1 MIGSGLKK
9 YAKEF
14 GMKVDSGV
22 AYGVMNG
29 YAVTL
34 QEGSGYKQVA
44 ISTRFA
50 DMDQQRAFEQQVNE
64 ANVASKY
71 RVQRLAVTP
80 NCIIVV
86 FTDSM
91 GTMKKLRA
99 FVDWF
104 LPLLQTH
111 GAAMATV
118 CNECGGVIYDGGV
131 WMLRDGTAASHV
143 HEACANKVKEALL
156 EENSQRMQEDQGSYA
171 TGAAGAFIGAVL
183 GAVVWALV
191 LMAGY
196 VAGLVGFLIGFLAN
210 WGYNLMK
217 GKQGKAKIAILVA
230 AVIIGVL
237 IGTAGGYCLV
247 VVDVMNQEGI
257 EMEYFADFMGLI
269 LDDSEVQS
277 GIARDVLMGL
287 LFAGLGVYG
296 LLKQEQKKIVGETV
310 KILK

>member
-14 GMKVDSGV
+14 DMKVDSGV

-34 QEGSGYKQVA
+34 QEGSGYKQMA

-50 DMDQQRAFEQQVNE
+50 EMEQQRAFEQQIN
-64 ANVASKY
+64 AGNVASKY
-71 RVQRLAVTP
+71 RVQRLSITP

-86 FTDSM
+86 FTDSL
-91 GTMKKLRA
+91 GTMNKIRD
-99 FVDWF
+99 FWDWL
-104 LPLLQTH
+104 LPLLQAN
-111 GAAMATV
+111 GASLATV

-131 WMLRDGTAASHV
+131 WMLRDGIAASHV

-156 EENSQRMQEDQGSYA
+156 DENSQRAQEDHGSYA
-171 TGAAGAFIGAVL
+171 TGAAGAFIGALL
-183 GAVVWALV
+183 GAVVWAIV
-191 LMAGY
+191 LMAGF
-196 VAGLVGFLIGFLAN
+196 VAGLIGLLIGFFAN
-210 WGYNLMK
+210 TGYNLMK
-217 GKQGKAKIAILVA
+217 GKQGKAKIAVLVLA
-230 AVIIGVL
+230 IIAGVL
-237 IGTAGGYCLV
+237 IGTIGGYALITLES
-247 VVDVMNQEGI
+247 MNMEGI
-257 EMEYFADFMGLI
+257 ETEYFGVCFGLMMS
-269 LDDSEVQS
+269 DSYVQS
-277 GIARDVLMGL
+277 GLIRDVLVGL